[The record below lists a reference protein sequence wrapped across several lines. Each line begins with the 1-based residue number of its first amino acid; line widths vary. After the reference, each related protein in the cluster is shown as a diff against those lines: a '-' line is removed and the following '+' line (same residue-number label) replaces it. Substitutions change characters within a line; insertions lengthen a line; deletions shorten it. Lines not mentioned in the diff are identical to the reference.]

1 MPKIIIIEDD
11 RTMQSLLTTLLEM
24 EGYQVV
30 NSQQNEPS
38 ACLAAIKQ
46 EKPDLAFIDIN
57 LKFGSGLDLLRS
69 IRMDE
74 QIKTTHVLMSS
85 GLNYRDECNRAGAD
99 GFLLKPYMPDDLIQS
114 IRKILNSKI

>member
-24 EGYQVV
+24 EGYQVI
-30 NSQQNEPS
+30 NSQQNELK
-38 ACLAAIKQ
+38 ACLNSMKQ
-46 EKPDLAFIDIN
+46 ERPDLAFIDVN

-69 IRMDE
+69 IRQDE
-74 QIKTTHVLMSS
+74 QLMMIRVLMSS
-85 GLNYRDECNRAGAD
+85 GLNYRDECKLAGAD

-114 IRKILNSKI
+114 IQKILNSNT

>member
-30 NSQQNEPS
+30 NSQQNELS